1 MDGKLNANPADTGEA
16 ELAKV
21 RARRELVRRLAL
33 SALVPAVIPVTV
45 CAPKTAKA
53 C

>member
-1 MDGKLNANPADTGEA
+1 MDGKLNVDPAGTGEA
-16 ELAKV
+16 ELEKV

-33 SALVPAVIPVTV
+33 SALVPAVIAVTV
-45 CAPKTAKA
+45 CSPKAAKA

>member
-1 MDGKLNANPADTGEA
+1 MDRKLNVDPAVTAEA
-16 ELAKV
+16 ELEKV

-33 SALVPAVIPVTV
+33 TALVPAVIAVTV
-45 CAPKTAKA
+45 CAPTTAKA

>member
-1 MDGKLNANPADTGEA
+1 MDGKLKVDPAGTAEA
-16 ELAKV
+16 ELEKV

-33 SALVPAVIPVTV
+33 SALVPAVIAVTV
-45 CAPKTAKA
+45 CAPKAAKA